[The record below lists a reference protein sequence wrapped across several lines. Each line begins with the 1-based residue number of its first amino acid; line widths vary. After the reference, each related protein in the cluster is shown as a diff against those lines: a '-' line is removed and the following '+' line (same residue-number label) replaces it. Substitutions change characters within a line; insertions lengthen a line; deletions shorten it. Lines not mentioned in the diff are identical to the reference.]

1 MIIDEDDYLAHYGTP
16 RKSGRYPYGSGG
28 DLAQRNREFLDIVD
42 QLKRDGLSDV
52 EIAEAFEI
60 KTTQLRAR
68 RTIANNERK
77 REQIAEAE
85 KLKEKGWSQSAI
97 GRQMGIN
104 ESSVRALLAPG
115 AKEKSEA
122 LLSTANMLKE
132 QVDIHKYVDVGRG
145 VENYIGV
152 TKERLRSAIAI
163 LKEEG
168 YRIHYTAEKGLGTG
182 KDVSKIVLTGAETT
196 GKEVYANRDKIMIPT
211 VETSDYGKTFSNTLG
226 MLPPI
231 SVDPKRV
238 GILYAK
244 DGGAQADGVIYV
256 RPGVPDVSLGNN
268 KYAQVRI
275 LVDNTHYL
283 KGMAL
288 YKDDLPKGV
297 DLLFNTNKEDTGNK
311 LDALKPITDV
321 PDNPFGAIVRQL
333 RQELPDGTKGKLTSA
348 MNLVNEEGDWEKW
361 SRTLSR
367 QVLSKQSPALAK
379 EQLDLNYDN
388 RVSEYQSIMSMTNP
402 TVRRKL
408 LKEFSDS
415 TDSSAVHL
423 KAASLPRQA
432 TKVILPVNSLKQN
445 EVYAPGFKD
454 GELVA
459 LIRFPHGGTFE
470 IPELTVNNRHAP
482 ARKLL
487 GDTKDAIGI
496 NSRVA
501 ERLSGADFDGDTVL
515 VIPNNNKRIKS
526 TPALEDLKDF
536 NPREK
541 YRQYDGMKV
550 ISEAH
555 MQKQMG
561 DITNLITDMTIRKA
575 TASELA
581 RAVKHSMV
589 VIDSHKHKLDY
600 KQSAK
605 DNNISQLKLKYQGS
619 ADSGATTIISL
630 AESQAQTL
638 DRRPRRAA
646 DGGPIN
652 KLTGALEYEYTG
664 ATYVDKK
671 GRVQPKPGPKS
682 VKLAETR
689 DASTLS
695 SGTPIERVYVSYS
708 NKMKALANQARLDMI
723 NTPSIVRSPS
733 AAKVYAKEVSEL
745 KAGLTIAL
753 RNAPLERKAQSLA
766 GAQSRAIIEA
776 NPGMDKT
783 QRKKIEAQSLSEMRI
798 RVGAKKIKIEITP
811 KQWEAIQSGAI
822 ADSVLKSI
830 LDNADMDLVREFA
843 LPKTESV
850 MSNAKIRR
858 AKTMLDSGYTRT
870 EVADQLGVSLKT
882 LDRATSE
889 V

>member
-28 DLAQRNREFLDIVD
+28 DPAQRNSEFLDIVD

-268 KYAQVRI
+268 KYAQVRV
-275 LVDNTHYL
+275 LVDKTHYL

-288 YKDDLPKGV
+288 YKDDLPKGI

-367 QVLSKQSPALAK
+367 QVLSKQSPSLAK
-379 EQLDLNYDN
+379 EQLDINYEN
-388 RVSEYQSIMSMTNP
+388 RIAEYQSIMAMTNP

-408 LKEFSDS
+408 LQEFSDS

-423 KAASLPRQA
+423 KAASMPRQA

-550 ISEAH
+550 ISEQH

-589 VIDSHKHKLDY
+589 VIDSYKHKLDY

-619 ADSGATTIISL
+619 ADSGATTIFSL

-664 ATYVDKK
+664 ATYTDKK
-671 GRVQPKPGPKS
+671 GRVKDKPGPKS

-708 NKMKALANQARLDMI
+708 NNMKALANQARLDMI
-723 NTPSIVRSPS
+723 NTPRIVRSPS
-733 AAKVYAKEVSEL
+733 AAKVYSTEVSQL
-745 KAGLTIAL
+745 KASLTIAL

-776 NPGMDKT
+776 NPGMDNT
-783 QRKKIEAQSLSEMRI
+783 QRKRIEAQSLSEMRI

-830 LDNADMDLVREFA
+830 LDNADMEIVRSLA
-843 LPKTESV
+843 LPKTESI
-850 MSNAKIRR
+850 MSSSKIRQ
-858 AKTMLDSGYTRT
+858 AKRMLDNGYTRT
-870 EVADQLGVSLKT
+870 EVADQLGVSVKT
-882 LDRATSE
+882 LDRATVDS
-889 V
+889 

>member
-1 MIIDEDDYLAHYGTP
+1 MIIDEEDYLAHYGTP
-16 RKSGRYPYGSGG
+16 RRSGRYPYGSGG
-28 DLAQRNREFLDIVD
+28 NPAQSNREFLDIVD
-42 QLKRDGLSDV
+42 GLKREGLSDV

-85 KLKEKGWSQSAI
+85 KLKDKGWSNSAI

-115 AKEKSEA
+115 AKEKADA

-132 QVDIHKYVDVGRG
+132 QVETHKYVDVGRG
-145 VENYIGV
+145 VENYIGI

-168 YRIHYTAEKGLGTG
+168 YKIHYTAERGLGTG
-182 KDVSKIVLTGAETT
+182 KDVSKMVLAGPEST
-196 GKEVYANRDKIMIPT
+196 GKEIYANRDKIMIPT

-231 SVDPKRV
+231 SVSSKRIE
-238 GILYAK
+238 ILYGK
-244 DGGAQADGVIYV
+244 DGGAQADGIIYV
-256 RPGVPDVSLGNN
+256 RPGVPDLSLGNN

-275 LVDNTHYL
+275 LVEGTHYM

-297 DLLFNTNKEDTGNK
+297 DLLFNTNKDNTGNK
-311 LDALKPITDV
+311 LDALKPVTGV
-321 PDNPFGAIVRQL
+321 PDNPFGAIVKQL
-333 RQELPDGTKGKLTSA
+333 RQDLPDGTKGKLTSA
-348 MNLVNEEGDWEKW
+348 MNLVNEEGDWEQW

-367 QVLSKQSPALAK
+367 QVLSKQSPSLAK
-379 EQLDLNYDN
+379 EQLDLNYEN
-388 RVSEYQSIMSMTNP
+388 RVAEYQTIMSMTNP

-423 KAASLPRQA
+423 KAAALPRQA

-482 ARKLL
+482 AKKLL

-515 VIPNNNKRIKS
+515 VIPNNNKKIKS

-541 YRQYDGMKV
+541 YRQYEGMKV
-550 ISEAH
+550 ISEQH

-561 DITNLITDMTIRKA
+561 DVTNLITDMTIRKA
-575 TASELA
+575 SPSEIA

-589 VIDSHKHKLDY
+589 VIDSYKHKLDY

-605 DNNISQLKLKYQGS
+605 DNNIAQLKMKYQGKS
-619 ADSGATTIISL
+619 DSGATTLISL
-630 AESQAQTL
+630 AESQAPTF
-638 DRRPRRAA
+638 DRRPRPASK
-646 DGGPIN
+646 GGPIN
-652 KLTGALEYEYTG
+652 KLTGELEYEYTG
-664 ATYVDKK
+664 ATYVDKQ
-671 GRVQPKPGPKS
+671 GRIQLKPGQKS
-682 VKLAETR
+682 VKLAETK
-689 DASTLS
+689 DANTLS
-695 SGTPIERVYVSYS
+695 SGTPIERVYANYS

-723 NTPSIVRSPS
+723 NTPNIVRDPG
-733 AAKVYAKEVSEL
+733 AAKIYSKEVDEL
-745 KAGLTIAL
+745 KASLTIAL

-776 NPGMDKT
+776 NPGMDNT
-783 QRKKIEAQSLSEMRI
+783 QRKRIEAQALSEMRI
-798 RVGAKKIKIEITP
+798 RVGAKKIKVEITP
-811 KQWEAIQSGAI
+811 KQWEAIQSGAVS
-822 ADSVLKSI
+822 DSVLKSI
-830 LDNADMDLVREFA
+830 LDNADMDVVRAYA
-843 LPKTESV
+843 LPKTETV
-850 MSNAKIRR
+850 MSTAKIRR
-858 AKTMLDSGYTRT
+858 AKSMLDNGYTRT
-870 EVADQLGVSLKT
+870 EVADQLGVSVKT

-889 V
+889 P

>member
-28 DLAQRNREFLDIVD
+28 DPAQRNREFLDIVD

-85 KLKEKGWSQSAI
+85 KLKEKGWSNSAI

-275 LVDNTHYL
+275 LVDKTHYL

-288 YKDDLPKGV
+288 YKDDLPKGI

-367 QVLSKQSPALAK
+367 QVLSKQSPSLAK
-379 EQLDLNYDN
+379 EQLDINYEN
-388 RVSEYQSIMSMTNP
+388 RIAEYQSIMSMTNP

-408 LKEFSDS
+408 LQEFSDS

-423 KAASLPRQA
+423 KAASMPRQA

-550 ISEAH
+550 ISEQH

-619 ADSGATTIISL
+619 ADSGATTIFSL

-664 ATYVDKK
+664 ATYTDKK
-671 GRVQPKPGPKS
+671 GRVKAKPGPKS

-708 NKMKALANQARLDMI
+708 NNMKALANQARLDMI
-723 NTPSIVRSPS
+723 NTPRIVRSPS
-733 AAKVYAKEVSEL
+733 AAKVYSTEVSQL
-745 KAGLTIAL
+745 KASLTIAL

-766 GAQSRAIIEA
+766 GTQSRAIIEA
-776 NPGMDKT
+776 NPGMDNT
-783 QRKKIEAQSLSEMRI
+783 QRKRIEAQSLSEMRI

-811 KQWEAIQSGAI
+811 KQWEAIQAGAI

-830 LDNADMDLVREFA
+830 LDNADMEIVRSLA
-843 LPKTESV
+843 LPKTESI
-850 MSNAKIRR
+850 MSSSKIRQ
-858 AKTMLDSGYTRT
+858 AKRMLDNGYTRT
-870 EVADQLGVSLKT
+870 EVADQLGVSVKT
-882 LDRATSE
+882 LDRATVDS
-889 V
+889 